1 MCVYNIFYTFTVG
14 IEPNKKYVKQ
24 YNHLVTHSVHPARH
38 VCVVMQFEKILID
51 TEAYILQKHSENSI
65 EM

>member
-1 MCVYNIFYTFTVG
+1 MCVYNIFILLQSVLSQ
-14 IEPNKKYVKQ
+14 IKKYVKQ
-24 YNHLVTHSVHPARH
+24 YNHLVTRPVHPVRH